1 MKKNLYI
8 LTAACIAAIGITAC
22 GSGTSGNAGTTAA
35 ATTAAAT
42 TAAATTAAPA
52 AEAPTTEAPAAEAQT
67 TEAAKPETTAQPAAS
82 ADGAKTI
89 TTAQERENHEMTTD
103 ISGCSTFTEIVDK
116 KLKNGQGYA
125 NVDLDG
131 TGVLLVSDDAFTD
144 PDGGAEA
151 ISAEVFI
158 YKDGA
163 PEYAGYV
170 ECGGS
175 ANPLM
180 FKDGKLLSAGHH
192 YAGKHT
198 ITDGKLVTVEEA
210 WETFDS
216 KGTAAYVYSSDDGGD
231 YATFDSDKAKT
242 IFDSLLDEYNGGEI
256 IEFSVVS
263 K

>member
-1 MKKNLYI
+1 MKEGNMKKNLCI

-42 TAAATTAAPA
+42 TAAATTA
-52 AEAPTTEAPAAEAQT
+52 
-67 TEAAKPETTAQPAAS
+67 QPAAS
-82 ADGAKTI
+82 ADGTKTI

-125 NVDLDG
+125 NVDLDS

-180 FKDGKLLSAGHH
+180 LKDGKLLSAGHH

-231 YATFDSDKAKT
+231 YTNFDSDKAKT